1 MNNINNL
8 IIDLKQK
15 NFTNKTVLKYLEKI
29 REISKAFR
37 KAKKNNIGAIT
48 GRIRT
53 YYINTD

>member
-1 MNNINNL
+1 VYQVGKLEEVIL
-8 IIDLKQK
+8 TIEEKIKK
-15 NFTNKTVLKYLEKI
+15 KEKEKI

-37 KAKKNNIGAIT
+37 AARKNGIGAIT

>member
-1 MNNINNL
+1 MYQVEKLEEVIL
-8 IIDLKQK
+8 TIEEKGE
-15 NFTNKTVLKYLEKI
+15 EKI

-37 KAKKNNIGAIT
+37 ETKKNCIGAIT